1 MIKSVKSAS
10 ALKLFGVVGGLAVVL
25 VGTSGCIRIVNH
37 DTDGQ
42 ESVADSSQSAE
53 ASEGKMVYSITGVEV
68 HDSWHGNGEKVAVI
82 RWHAVN
88 NRTSDAYADPY
99 GFKVYQ
105 NKQVLSSSLA
115 TDLDDTFEMQE
126 LAPGGEFDGTATFEI
141 NDMSPI
147 EVKYSDYT
155 NRSNELDMTFN
166 LE

>member
-1 MIKSVKSAS
+1 MIESAKSTS
-10 ALKLFGVVGGLAVVL
+10 ALELFAIVGGLAVVL
-25 VGTSGCIRIVNH
+25 VGTSGCIQIVSH
-37 DTDGQ
+37 DTNGQ
-42 ESVADSSQSAE
+42 ETAADSSQSAE
-53 ASEGKMVYSITGVEV
+53 ASEGKMVYTITGVEV
-68 HDSWHGNGEKVAVI
+68 HDSWHGNGAKVAVI

-105 NKQVLSSSLA
+105 NKQVLDPSVAS
-115 TDLDDTFEMQE
+115 DIDNTFEMQE

-147 EVKYSDYT
+147 EVKYGDYT
-155 NRSNELDMTFN
+155 NRSNELDMTLN

>member
-1 MIKSVKSAS
+1 MVKNVKPISAF
-10 ALKLFGVVGGLAVVL
+10 KLFGVVGGLAAVL
-25 VGTSGCIRIVNH
+25 AGASGCIRIVSH

-42 ESVADSSQSAE
+42 ETVTDSSQSAE
-53 ASEGKMVYSITGVEV
+53 ASEGKMDYSITGVEV
-68 HDSWHGNGEKVAVI
+68 HDSWHGNGAKVAVI

-105 NKQVLSSSLA
+105 NKQVLDSSVAS
-115 TDLDDTFEMQE
+115 DIDDTFEMQE

-155 NRSNELDMTFN
+155 NRSNELDVTLN

>member
-1 MIKSVKSAS
+1 M
-10 ALKLFGVVGGLAVVL
+10 
-25 VGTSGCIRIVNH
+25 
-37 DTDGQ
+37 D
-42 ESVADSSQSAE
+42 
-53 ASEGKMVYSITGVEV
+53 YSITEVEV
-68 HDSWHGNGEKVAVI
+68 HDSWHGNGAKVAVI

-88 NRTSDAYADPY
+88 NRTSDACADPY

-105 NKQVLSSSLA
+105 NKQVLDPSVAS
-115 TDLDDTFEMQE
+115 DIDDTFEMQE

-155 NRSNELDMTFN
+155 NRSNELDMTLN

>member
-1 MIKSVKSAS
+1 MIKSAKPAS
-10 ALKLFGVVGGLAVVL
+10 VLKLFGAVGCLAAVL
-25 VGTSGCIRIVNH
+25 VGTSGCIRIVSH

-42 ESVADSSQSAE
+42 EVAADSSQSAE
-53 ASEGKMVYSITGVEV
+53 ESEGKMEYSITGVEV

-88 NRTSDAYADPY
+88 NRTSDDYADPY

-105 NKQVLSSSLA
+105 NKQVLSPSVA
-115 TDLDDTFEMQE
+115 CDIDDTFEMQE

-141 NDMSPI
+141 NDLSPI

-155 NRSNELDMTFN
+155 NRSNELDMSLN

>member
-1 MIKSVKSAS
+1 MIKSVKPAS
-10 ALKLFGVVGGLAVVL
+10 ALKLFGVIGGLAVVL

-42 ESVADSSQSAE
+42 ESIADSSQSAE
-53 ASEGKMVYSITGVEV
+53 ASEERMVYSITGVEV

-115 TDLDDTFEMQE
+115 SDLDDTFEMQE

-147 EVKYSDYT
+147 EVKYSDYM

>member
-1 MIKSVKSAS
+1 MVKNAKPVSIF
-10 ALKLFGVVGGLAVVL
+10 KLFGVVGGLAAVL

-42 ESVADSSQSAE
+42 ETAADSSQSAE
-53 ASEGKMVYSITGVEV
+53 ASEDKMVYTITGVEV
-68 HDSWHGNGEKVAVI
+68 HDSWHGNGAKVAVI

-105 NKQVLSSSLA
+105 NKQVLDPSVAS
-115 TDLDDTFEMQE
+115 DIDDTFEMQE
-126 LAPGGEFDGTATFEI
+126 LAQGGEFDGTATFEI

-147 EVKYSDYT
+147 EVKFSDYT
-155 NRSNELDMTFN
+155 NRSNELDMTLN